1 MGNLRILH
9 VVTNMT
15 LDGLETMIMNYYRK
29 FDRENIQFD
38 FLVHRNEKAYYD
50 EEIENLGGRI
60 YRIPKLNPF
69 SNSYKDSLKSFFN
82 AHPEYKIVHVHQ
94 DCLSGIILKVA
105 KECGV
110 PVRIAHSHSSSQDKN
125 LKYIIKLFYK
135 KYIPKYATHL
145 LACGQKAGEWMFSG
159 AKFDVL
165 NNAIDASKY
174 TFCLQKRKD
183 MRKKIGIDEK
193 KFVIGHV
200 GRFSDTKNHSFLLEV
215 FYEINKKCDALLLL
229 VGEGSLRED
238 IEKKAQDL
246 GVSEKIVF
254 LGRRNDVYDV
264 LQAMDVFVLPSKYEG
279 FPVSVVEAQC
289 SGLMCFISDKV
300 PLDCRI
306 TDLVEQIPLDSSLE
320 HWANKILEARQLER
334 RNTLEQIKSNGFD
347 IEENAKKLTDFYL
360 SVSERK

>member
-193 KFVIGHV
+193 NFVIGHV